1 MTCILKRLFNT
12 MFIFWKPVKIESL
25 DMDVTLPAD
34 TVSIKTTASRIA
46 GRVPPD
52 VNLVTAGIFA
62 KHVMKYIWNFMLLD
76 VSLLHSFQSL

>member
-1 MTCILKRLFNT
+1 M
-12 MFIFWKPVKIESL
+12 KIESL

-46 GRVPPD
+46 GLVPQD

-62 KHVMKYIWNFMLLD
+62 KHVMKYTWISILSD
-76 VSLLHSFQSL
+76 VSLLHSFKYFYCFSLNEHSHY